1 MVKNK
6 SQHQIKLCPW
16 AGGEKKLLSHKY
28 LSRGQLNLKK
38 LNSATE
44 HLCKSF

>member
-16 AGGEKKLLSHKY
+16 AGGEKKNY
-28 LSRGQLNLKK
+28 
-38 LNSATE
+38 
-44 HLCKSF
+44 HLIGILADDS